1 MAASRRQYALYD
13 PADRRSNLIFIHSIV
28 KRLISFQVAFTFSY
42 DLSLA

>member
-1 MAASRRQYALYD
+1 MAASQ
-13 PADRRSNLIFIHSIV
+13 RSSSLIVIHSIV